1 PSIPS
6 TVSTIPSMRS
16 WLALLVLSSVA
27 LSCTY
32 AQVTFTR
39 SWAPMGKRQVT
50 FSRAWAPMGKRQVTF
65 SRGWAPNS
73 MGKRAME
80 TAAPSGEASQKEVLG
95 GDCGDVRLCTL
106 LYLIDHLNNLSGTT
120 SDLYTP
126 TADTTS
132 TQN

>member
-1 PSIPS
+1 IPPV
-6 TVSTIPSMRS
+6 VSTAPSMRS
-16 WLALLVLSSVA
+16 WLALIVLTTVVLSF
-27 LSCTY
+27 TQ

-80 TAAPSGEASQKEVLG
+80 AAAAGDESQNEVLG
-95 GDCGDVRLCTL
+95 YDNCGDAHLCTL
-106 LYLIDHLNNLSGTT
+106 HYLIDHLNNLSGTN
-120 SDLYTP
+120 SDLYTH
-126 TADTTS
+126 TADPTDA
-132 TQN
+132 QN